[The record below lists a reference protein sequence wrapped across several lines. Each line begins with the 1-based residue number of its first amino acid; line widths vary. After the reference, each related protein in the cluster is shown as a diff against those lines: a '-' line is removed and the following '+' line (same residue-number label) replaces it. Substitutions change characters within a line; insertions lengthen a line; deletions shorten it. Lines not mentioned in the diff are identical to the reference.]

1 MDLEVTLETL
11 EWTAL
16 SRVPKEEG
24 ETQDYRETQE
34 KRAVEQKVESLET
47 QVLKEEEV
55 SLVQMEHQGIQEL

>member
-24 ETQDYRETQE
+24 EIQDYRETQE
-34 KRAVEQKVESLET
+34 KRAVEQKVESSET